1 MTRYHARASP
11 GAAPLARHLDTL
23 ASSFDLIGERLR
35 EAIADAVGRT
45 VADGVGEAVL
55 AALSGPDAASQRH
68 RSSSS
73 SWSGRS
79 TSGWDEPERPSWAR
93 DNQDHDERFD
103 VSRYDDAD
111 PYDEDPEYDTSAGP
125 GAGPKPMPWA
135 VAVAAG
141 LQAAA
146 WNLSRHPGQ
155 KSVSGSVG
163 VGLLA
168 FLLTWLGGQSAVV
181 VAGLAASALGLLS
194 LPDLCNYGIAFLRQ
208 GVTP

>member
-11 GAAPLARHLDTL
+11 SSDPLARHLDTL

-55 AALSGPDAASQRH
+55 AALSGPDAASHRH
-68 RSSSS
+68 RSSSC

-79 TSGWDEPERPSWAR
+79 SGWDEPERLSWAR
-93 DNQDHDERFD
+93 DDHDHGERFD

-111 PYDEDPEYDTSAGP
+111 PYDEDPAYDTSAEP
-125 GAGPKPMPWA
+125 GAEPKPMPWA
-135 VAVAAG
+135 VAVTAG

-146 WNLSRHPGQ
+146 WNLSRNPGQ

-208 GVTP
+208 AVTP